1 MQALAAREGM
11 AEFSLEA
18 EGDSYA
24 FAAPLAP
31 LFKILFY
38 LAGDAL
44 FFVALALCGGGW
56 AREFAEID
64 HRNGSLD

>member
-11 AEFSLEA
+11 AKFSV
-18 EGDSYA
+18 EGEYDGHA
-24 FAAPLAP
+24 FAAPLAA
-31 LFKILFY
+31 LFKILFN

-44 FFVALALCGGGW
+44 FFVALALCGG
-56 AREFAEID
+56 EDFTFAEID